1 MDRNSF
7 VFYMSWGRMIRK
19 LDKDTKCDLIDAMI
33 DYESGKEPSFETAT
47 AEAIFE
53 SLQDTLDADA
63 EKYENRV
70 TRAKKGAEKRWHES
84 ENDACE
90 DLSIDKHM
98 LNDACEDLSIDKHGV
113 YDNEYDYVLNK
124 SNSIT
129 TTTTSS
135 QVQKVVEEY
144 NKTSFP
150 KVQRLSDQRR
160 KAVKA
165 RLKSFSLD
173 EIVKAFQI
181 ADSTPFMHGSGDKN
195 WVADFDWIMGVKS
208 GGDQHLAR
216 ILEGAYSRDK
226 APEKTRSGTTP
237 NKFINFPQRGTDY
250 DSIVAAKTAQ
260 RMQLPYN
267 DTPE

>member
-1 MDRNSF
+1 MDRSSF

-53 SLQDTLDADA
+53 SLQGTLDADG

-70 TRAKKGAEKRWHES
+70 ARAKKGAKKRWHES

-113 YDNEYDYVLNK
+113 YDNEYVDVNNINVI
-124 SNSIT
+124 NS
-129 TTTTSS
+129 TSS
-135 QVQKVVEEY
+135 AVQMVVEEY

-150 KVQRLSDQRR
+150 KVNKISEQRR
-160 KAVKA
+160 KAIKA
-165 RLKSFSLD
+165 RLKTFSLE
-173 EIVKAFQI
+173 EILKAFRM
-181 ADSTPFMHGSGDKN
+181 ADASSFLHGNGDKN

-208 GGDQHLAR
+208 GGDQHLTR
-216 ILEGAYSRDK
+216 ILEGHYSRDK
-226 APEKTRSGTTP
+226 SETARSGTTP
-237 NKFINFPQRGTDY
+237 KNKFINFQQRKTDY
-250 DSIVAAKTAQ
+250 DSIVADKTAKRLQ
-260 RMQLPYN
+260 IPYN